1 MPFCGCAPQRSAVR
15 GKETAQ
21 IRVLAFWKN
30 LRLSRLASMTAG
42 QSANS

>member
-1 MPFCGCAPQRSAVR
+1 MPFYGCAPQRSAVR

-21 IRVLAFWKN
+21 I
-30 LRLSRLASMTAG
+30 ASMTAG